1 LQKEHSLLL
10 ANVTELSNALTIN
23 PLLDQLPTTMTY
35 QLPLHLKQ
43 RNKITHH
50 SSASWLNRL
59 IIVCYCNIRVGL
71 CCLTECITGT
81 FWLTN
86 RDVGTKPLNRVCPG

>member
-1 LQKEHSLLL
+1 LQKEHPLLL
-10 ANVTELSNALTIN
+10 ANALTIN
-23 PLLDQLPTTMTY
+23 PLLDHLPTTMMY

-59 IIVCYCNIRVGL
+59 IIAC
-71 CCLTECITGT
+71 
-81 FWLTN
+81 
-86 RDVGTKPLNRVCPG
+86 